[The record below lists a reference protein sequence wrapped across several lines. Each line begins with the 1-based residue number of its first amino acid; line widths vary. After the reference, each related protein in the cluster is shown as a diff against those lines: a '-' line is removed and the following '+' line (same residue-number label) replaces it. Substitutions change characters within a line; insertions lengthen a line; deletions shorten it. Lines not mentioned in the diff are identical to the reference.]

1 MNQQNQR
8 RQYEDGD
15 DDNSISSFVSIHR
28 HCNRHFIQQQQ
39 QQQQQR
45 LQFKSNQ
52 MTIIMMALF
61 TISLLLA
68 MLTINVNG
76 QDLPD
81 QLNQSKQN

>member
-8 RQYEDGD
+8 RQSEDGD

-39 QQQQQR
+39 QQR
-45 LQFKSNQ
+45 LQLKSNQ

>member
-8 RQYEDGD
+8 RQSEDGD

-28 HCNRHFIQQQQ
+28 HCNRHFFQHQK